1 MKLINFTT
9 RFYMIAFLV
18 ILAIWSLVFFA
29 ILKYNIQQN
38 TDKYLMNKK
47 EIIVDEFIEDGMK
60 IDKDFFEYSDFKIK
74 PVDESHYRRGYS
86 NFSDTLIYE
95 PFEKTSLEHRKFE
108 LYFDYQD
115 NYFQLTIVK
124 PIFETNE
131 IIKTIAIILASL
143 YFFIVF
149 MLVVSGRLL
158 TQHIWKPF
166 YQTLD
171 SIKAY
176 SFTNHQPLQTIKSN
190 IDEFEQ
196 LNQSLKILTENNYKT
211 YISQKQFI
219 ENASHEMQTPLS
231 VILSKCE
238 LIYQDPKLLKN
249 TAIEVGKIHDA
260 ANRLSKMNQS
270 LLLLTKIENK
280 QFSDKSPESVSEHI
294 LKIIDFF
301 EEIKEK
307 KGIQLTVDME
317 SNIVVNANPILL
329 EIMLT
334 NLIKNAFVHNIQQGT
349 ADISLKANNLVI
361 INSRQPL
368 PIEKDKLFKRFGK
381 QSDNKE
387 GLGLGLSIVKEICDI
402 HGWKITYTIDE
413 KNIRFSVLFY

>member
-1 MKLINFTT
+1 MKLINYTT
-9 RFYMIAFLV
+9 RFYMIAFLI
-18 ILAIWSLVFFA
+18 ILAIWSLVFFV

-47 EIIVDEFIEDGMK
+47 ETIVNEFIEDGLK
-60 IDKDFFEYSDFKIK
+60 IDDDFSEYGDFNIK
-74 PVDESHYRRGYS
+74 PINESSYRKDYF
-86 NFSDTLIYE
+86 NFSDTLIYGE
-95 PFEKTSLEHRKFE
+95 YERASLEYRK
-108 LYFDYQD
+108 LDSYFDYQGQ
-115 NYFQLTIVK
+115 YFLLTIVK
-124 PIFETNE
+124 PTYETNG
-131 IIKTIAIILASL
+131 IIKTIAAILALL

-149 MLVVSGRLL
+149 MLVISGRLL
-158 TQHIWKPF
+158 TQRIWKPF
-166 YQTLD
+166 YQTLE
-171 SIKAY
+171 SIKTY
-176 SFTNHQPLQTIKSN
+176 SFTNHKPLHTIKSN

-238 LIYQDPKLLKN
+238 LIYQEPKLLKN
-249 TAIEVGKIHDA
+249 TAVEVEKIHDA

-280 QFSDKSPESVSEHI
+280 QFSDKSQESVSEQI

-307 KGIQLTVDME
+307 KDIKLNVDLD
-317 SNIVVNANPILL
+317 SNSIISANHILL

-334 NLIKNAFVHNIQQGT
+334 NLIKNAFIHNVQQGT
-349 ADISLKANNLVI
+349 VDISLKANNLII
-361 INSRQPL
+361 INTRQPL
-368 PIEKDKLFKRFGK
+368 PIEKDRFFNRFGK
-381 QSDNKE
+381 QSDNKD
-387 GLGLGLSIVKEICDI
+387 GLGLGLSIVKEICEI
-402 HGWKITYTIDE
+402 HGWQITYTFDE
-413 KNIRFSVLFY
+413 KSICFSVIF

>member
-47 EIIVDEFIEDGMK
+47 EIILDEFIEDGLK
-60 IDKDFFEYSDFKIK
+60 VDNDFMEYGDFSIK
-74 PVDESHYRRGYS
+74 PLDKSQYRKDCS
-86 NFSDTLIYE
+86 IFSDTLIYNA
-95 PFEKTSLEHRKFE
+95 FEKNSFEYRKFVS
-108 LYFDYQD
+108 YFDYQD
-115 NYFQLTIVK
+115 NYFLLTIVK
-124 PIFETNE
+124 PTYETNG
-131 IIKTIAIILASL
+131 IIKTIAAILALL

-149 MLVVSGRLL
+149 MLVISGRLL

-176 SFTNHQPLQTIKSN
+176 SFTNHKPLHTINSN

-249 TAIEVGKIHDA
+249 TAVEVGKIHDA
-260 ANRLSKMNQS
+260 AKRLSKMNQS

-280 QFSDKSPESVSEHI
+280 QFSDKSSESVSEHI
-294 LKIIDFF
+294 MKIIDFF
-301 EEIKEK
+301 EEIKRK
-307 KGIQLTVDME
+307 KELQLTVDVE
-317 SNIVVNANPILL
+317 SNIVVDANHILL

-334 NLIKNAFVHNIQQGT
+334 NLIKNAFVHNVQQGT
-349 ADISLKANNLVI
+349 VNISLKTNNLEIV
-361 INSRQPL
+361 NSRQLL
-368 PIEKDKLFKRFGK
+368 PIEKERLFKRFGK
-381 QSDNKE
+381 QSDNKD
-387 GLGLGLSIVKEICDI
+387 GLGLGLSIVKEICEI
-402 HGWKITYTIDE
+402 HGWQINCMMDE
-413 KNIRFSVLFY
+413 KSICFSVIF

>member
-1 MKLINFTT
+1 MKLINYTT

-29 ILKYNIQQN
+29 ILKYNIQRN

-47 EIIVDEFIEDGMK
+47 EFIVDEFIEDGLKM
-60 IDKDFFEYSDFKIK
+60 DDDFSEYGDFNIE
-74 PVDESHYRRGYS
+74 PVDENRYRKGYS
-86 NFSDTLIYE
+86 NFSDTLIYGGY
-95 PFEKTSLEHRKFE
+95 EKASLEYRK
-108 LYFDYQD
+108 LDSYFDYQGQ
-115 NYFQLTIVK
+115 YFLLTIVK
-124 PIFETNE
+124 PTYETNG
-131 IIKTIAIILASL
+131 IIKTIAAILVLL

-149 MLVVSGRLL
+149 MLVISGRLL
-158 TQHIWKPF
+158 TQRIWKPF
-166 YQTLD
+166 YQTLE
-171 SIKAY
+171 SIKTY
-176 SFTNHQPLQTIKSN
+176 SFTNHKPLHTIKNN
-190 IDEFEQ
+190 INEFEQ

-249 TAIEVGKIHDA
+249 TAVEVEKIHDA

-294 LKIIDFF
+294 LKIINFF
-301 EEIKEK
+301 EDMKEK
-307 KGIQLTVDME
+307 KDIQLNVDLD
-317 SNIVVNANPILL
+317 SNSVVNANHILL

-334 NLIKNAFVHNIQQGT
+334 NLIKNAFIHNVQQGT
-349 ADISLKANNLVI
+349 VDISLKANNLKIV
-361 INSRQPL
+361 NSRQPL
-368 PIEKDKLFKRFGK
+368 PLEKDRLFKRFGK
-381 QSDNKE
+381 QSDNKD
-387 GLGLGLSIVKEICDI
+387 GLGLGLSIVKEICEI
-402 HGWKITYTIDE
+402 HAWQITYTFDE
-413 KNIRFSVLFY
+413 KSICFSVNF

>member
-29 ILKYNIQQN
+29 ILKYSIRQN
-38 TDKYLMNKK
+38 TDKYLINKK
-47 EIIVDEFIEDGMK
+47 EIIVDEFIEDGLK
-60 IDKDFFEYSDFKIK
+60 IDDDFIESGDFSIK
-74 PVDESHYRRGYS
+74 PIDESHYRRGYS

-95 PFEKTSLEHRKFE
+95 ASERASLEYRKFDSN
-108 LYFDYQD
+108 FDYQGQ
-115 NYFQLTIVK
+115 YFLLTIVK
-124 PIFETNE
+124 PSFETNE

-158 TQHIWKPF
+158 TQRIWKPF

-176 SFTNHQPLQTIKSN
+176 SFTNHKPLHTVKSN
-190 IDEFEQ
+190 IDEFEL
-196 LNQSLKILTENNYKT
+196 LNQSLKILTENNYKA

-249 TAIEVGKIHDA
+249 TAVEVEKIHDA

-301 EEIKEK
+301 DEIKEK
-307 KGIQLTVDME
+307 KNLQLNVDLD
-317 SNIVVNANPILL
+317 SNTIVNANHILL

-334 NLIKNAFVHNIQQGT
+334 NLIKNAFIHNVEQGT
-349 ADISLKANNLVI
+349 VGISLKSNKLVI
-361 INSRQPL
+361 NNSRQSL
-368 PIEKDKLFKRFGK
+368 PIEKDRFFKRFGK
-381 QSDNKE
+381 QSDNKD
-387 GLGLGLSIVKEICDI
+387 GLGLGLSIVKEICEI
-402 HGWKITYTIDE
+402 HNWNITYTMDE
-413 KNIRFSVLFY
+413 KSISFSVLF

>member
-29 ILKYNIQQN
+29 ILKYNIRQD

-47 EIIVDEFIEDGMK
+47 ENIVDEFIEDGME
-60 IDKDFFEYSDFKIK
+60 IDNDFFEYSDFKIK
-74 PVDESHYRRGYS
+74 PVDESRYKNGYS

-95 PFEKTSLEHRKFE
+95 KSERSTVEYRKFE
-108 LYFDYQD
+108 SYFDYQG
-115 NYFQLTIVK
+115 NYFRLTIIK
-124 PIFETNE
+124 PTFETNR

-143 YFFIVF
+143 YFVIVF
-149 MLVVSGRLL
+149 VLVVSGRLL
-158 TQHIWKPF
+158 TQHVWKPF
-166 YQTLD
+166 YKTLE
-171 SIKAY
+171 SVKAY
-176 SFTNHQPLQTIKSN
+176 SFTNHKPLQTVKSN
-190 IDEFEQ
+190 INEFEQ

-238 LIYQDPKLLKN
+238 LIYQDPNLLRK
-249 TAIEVGKIHDA
+249 TAVDVEKIHDA

-270 LLLLTKIENK
+270 LLLLTKIENN

-301 EEIKEK
+301 EDIKRK
-307 KGIQLTVDME
+307 KELQLTVSLE
-317 SNIVVNANPILL
+317 NNIIVDANHILL

-334 NLIKNAFVHNIQQGT
+334 NLIKNAFVHNVQQGT
-349 ADISLKANNLVI
+349 VNISLKANKLEI
-361 INSRQPL
+361 ENSRQPL
-368 PIEKDKLFKRFGK
+368 PIEKERLFKRFGK
-381 QSDNKE
+381 QSDNKD
-387 GLGLGLSIVKEICDI
+387 GLGLGLSIVKEICEI
-402 HGWKITYTIDE
+402 HGWQINCMMGE
-413 KNIRFSVLFY
+413 KGICFYVNF